1 MAKYGYGRVSSKGQ
15 ERDGNSL
22 EDQKARFLENGV
34 PEENI
39 ELETYTGTTME
50 RPKLEALLEKLRP
63 GDELIVTKLD
73 RFARTAAEGGAM
85 VKKLVDQGIVV
96 NILNMGR
103 ADNTP
108 MGKLMVTILLAF
120 AEYERDMI
128 VERLNTGKEVEKAK
142 NPDYREGRKPMEVHP
157 EFEKYVGM
165 VDLDVIT
172 VTAACQA
179 MGISRSTWYKWSKQG
194 VVVNE

>member
-179 MGISRSTWYKWSKQG
+179 MGISRSTWYKWSKQEVG
-194 VVVNE
+194 

>member
-22 EDQKARFLENGV
+22 EDQKAKFLENGV

-39 ELETYTGTTME
+39 ELEAYTGTTME
-50 RPKLEALLEKLRP
+50 RPKLEMLLSKLTP

-85 VKKLVDQGIVV
+85 IKSLVDRGVIVNV
-96 NILNMGR
+96 LNMGR

-108 MGKLMVTILLAF
+108 MGTLMVTILLAF
-120 AEYERDMI
+120 AEYERALI
-128 VERLNTGKEVEKAK
+128 VERLSTGKEVEKAK

-157 EFEKYVGM
+157 RFEEYSDMVAVGG
-165 VDLDVIT
+165 IT
-172 VTAACQA
+172 VKSACA
-179 MGISRSTWYKWSKQG
+179 ELGISRSTWYKWCKQE
-194 VVVNE
+194 VC